1 MKATIDK
8 EKCVACGAC
17 VDACPQGAISVD
29 EEIAKVD
36 ERCNLCG
43 LCVDVCPEEAISL
56 PEVRGPKTEGIEAY
70 LGVWVAGEEH
80 DGQVHSVTHELL
92 GAGRGL
98 ADKLGVE
105 LSVVLMGRGLAAG
118 AKELIGYGADRV
130 YLVEH
135 PALVPFTDEIHAK
148 ALVDLVRAKR
158 PEILLAGATATGRSY
173 IPRVAAALRT
183 GLTADCTGL
192 DIGEDGLLYQTRPAF
207 GGNVMATI
215 ICPNRRPQM
224 ATVRPRVMRKQSFD
238 PERKGVVETFAPGPA
253 ALASRVK
260 VISSVRDAEETT
272 PLTEADVIITGG
284 RGLQKAENFKLIREL
299 ALLINGAVG
308 ASRSVVDE
316 GWMPHS
322 RQVGQTGK
330 TVSPKLYMACGV
342 SGAIQHVV
350 GMQGSEIIV
359 AVNKDP
365 HAPIFD
371 VANYGVLAD
380 LFEFLPALTKKIRAE
395 RGEG

>member
-17 VDACPQGAISVD
+17 VDACPQGAITVD
-29 EEIAKVD
+29 EEIATVD
-36 ERCNLCG
+36 DRCNLCG
-43 LCVDVCPEEAISL
+43 LCVDACPEEAIGL
-56 PEVRGPKTEGIEAY
+56 PEVRGPKTEGIDAY
-70 LGVWVAGEEH
+70 RGVWVAGEV
-80 DGQVHSVTHELL
+80 DGGGVHPVTHELL
-92 GAGRGL
+92 GAGRRL

-105 LSVVLMGRGLAAG
+105 LAVVLMGQGLAAG
-118 AKELIGYGADRV
+118 ARDLIGCGADRV
-130 YLVEH
+130 YVVEH
-135 PALVPFTDEIHAK
+135 PGLVPFTDEVHAK
-148 ALVDLVRAKR
+148 VLVELIQAKR

-192 DIGEDGLLYQTRPAF
+192 DIGEDRLLYQTRPAF

-224 ATVRPRVMRKQSFD
+224 ATVRPRVMRKPGFD
-238 PERKGVVETFAPGPA
+238 SGRQGVVEPFTPGPA

-260 VISSVRDAEETT
+260 VISSVKDAQDTT
-272 PLTEADVIITGG
+272 PLTEADVVVTGG
-284 RGLQKAENFKLIREL
+284 RGLQKAENFKLVREL
-299 ALLINGAVG
+299 ALLVNGAVG

-316 GWMPHS
+316 GWMPYSH
-322 RQVGQTGK
+322 QVGQTGK

-350 GMQGSEIIV
+350 GMQGAEIIV

-371 VANYGVLAD
+371 VADYGVVAD
-380 LFEFLPALTKKIRAE
+380 LFEFLPALTKKIREE